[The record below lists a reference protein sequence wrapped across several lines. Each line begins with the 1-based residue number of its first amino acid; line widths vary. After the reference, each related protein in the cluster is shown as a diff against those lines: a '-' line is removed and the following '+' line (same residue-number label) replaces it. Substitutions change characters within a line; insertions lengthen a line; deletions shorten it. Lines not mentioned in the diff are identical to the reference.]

1 MKRCFV
7 SDSVG
12 WARKTFWVH
21 GAGVGEGTKSEKCKN
36 PATNNIVSHSRPP
49 PPQPLRGREKI
60 VRLRSSSPV
69 SCYLLFFVP
78 SLHYRDF
85 FGRKRLHFLPPA
97 QSWVAST
104 LVSRYKECTSGER
117 WFGGIFISFFSFLVD
132 RSKCLALISM
142 SEEGGR
148 EEKYPRISPIQETG
162 DEKKIFLNPSN
173 PRHDKEAKKRF
184 RPPKN
189 LSRQQQQEQQLGC
202 APPRFVSAV
211 KKFRLIHHRLRRGKE
226 GEGRYPTFSRGRVK
240 GEDHAK
246 REGNTP

>member
-7 SDSVG
+7 SDSEG

-78 SLHYRDF
+78 SLPPLQRF
-85 FGRKRLHFLPPA
+85 FFWQKTASFSSSSAVLGGFDPRLSLQGMHL
-97 QSWVAST
+97 WREMVWWDIH
-104 LVSRYKECTSGER
+104 L
-117 WFGGIFISFFSFLVD
+117 FFSFLVD

-162 DEKKIFLNPSN
+162 DEKKIFLDPSN
-173 PRHDKEAKKRF
+173 PRHDKEAKK
-184 RPPKN
+184 
-189 LSRQQQQEQQLGC
+189 
-202 APPRFVSAV
+202 
-211 KKFRLIHHRLRRGKE
+211 
-226 GEGRYPTFSRGRVK
+226 
-240 GEDHAK
+240 
-246 REGNTP
+246 